1 MTGEAVPMYKSK
13 IASLGKNVPENI
25 VTNADLEKLM
35 DTSDEWIVERTGIRE
50 RRFVTPPCG
59 ASQLALPAVLEAIT
73 NAGLT
78 KNDIDLIIVAT
89 TTPEHLTP
97 GTSSYLQALLELPN
111 VPTLDIRVQC
121 SGFIYGLAIADAFIK
136 TGQYKNILLVGVE
149 VQSVGLNLTTV
160 GRDIAVLFGDGA
172 GAAVITRSTDESAI
186 LSTHLF
192 GDGRYAN
199 ELWVEAPDGSKRPR
213 LSKEML
219 DEGKHYPKMNGR
231 QVFKHAVTKFPEVI
245 NIALEANNLNKS
257 DITLIIPHQANL
269 RITEAVAQRLEIPM
283 SQVYSNIHKY
293 GNTTAAS
300 IPLAMYDALQEGRY
314 KKGDYLILA
323 AFGSGFTWASAA
335 LRW

>member
-1 MTGEAVPMYKSK
+1 MYKSK
-13 IASLGKNVPENI
+13 IAGIGKSVPENV
-25 VTNADLEKLM
+25 VTNFDLEKLM
-35 DTSDEWIVERTGIRE
+35 DTSNEWIIERTGIRE

-59 ASQLALPAVLEAIT
+59 ASQLALPAAREAIAK
-73 NAGLT
+73 AGLT
-78 KNDIDLIIVAT
+78 KNDIDYIIVAT

-111 VPTLDIRVQC
+111 IPTLDIRVQC
-121 SGFIYGLAIADAFIK
+121 CGFIYGLSIADAYIK

-149 VQSVGLNLTTV
+149 IQSVGLNLTTA

-172 GAAVITRSTDESAI
+172 GAVVVTRTTDESAI

-199 ELWVEAPDGSKRPR
+199 ELWVEAPDGSQNPR
-213 LSKEML
+213 ISKEML
-219 DEGKHYPKMNGR
+219 DEGKQYPFMNGR

-245 NIALEANNLNKS
+245 NIALEANNLKKS
-257 DITLIIPHQANL
+257 DIALIIPHQANL
-269 RITEAVAQRLEIPM
+269 RITEAVAQRLEITLD
-283 SQVYSNIHKY
+283 QIYSNIHKY

-300 IPLAMYDALQEGRY
+300 IPLAMYDALQEG
-314 KKGDYLILA
+314 KFKNGDYLILA
-323 AFGSGFTWASAA
+323 AFGSGFTWASAV

>member
-1 MTGEAVPMYKSK
+1 MYKSK
-13 IASLGKNVPENI
+13 IAGIGKSVPENI

-35 DTSDEWIVERTGIRE
+35 DTSNEWIVERTGIRE

-59 ASQLALPAVLEAIT
+59 AGQLALPAALEAIA

-78 KNDIDLIIVAT
+78 KNDIDLILVAT
-89 TTPEHLTP
+89 TTPEHLAP

-111 VPTLDIRVQC
+111 IPTLDIRVQC
-121 SGFIYGLAIADAFIK
+121 CGFVYALSIADAYIK
-136 TGQYKNILLVGVE
+136 TGAFQHILVIGVE
-149 VQSVGLNLTTV
+149 VQSVGLNLTTA

-172 GAAVITRSTDESAI
+172 GAAVVTRSTDESAI
-186 LSTHLF
+186 LSTHLY
-192 GDGRYAN
+192 GDGRFAN
-199 ELWVEAPDGSKRPR
+199 ELWVEAPDGTQRPR
-213 LSKEML
+213 ISKEML
-219 DEGKHYPKMNGR
+219 DEGKHYPYMNGR

-245 NIALEANNLNKS
+245 KVAMQANGLTLN

-269 RITEAVAQRLEIPM
+269 RITEAVAQRLEITM
-283 SQVYSNIHKY
+283 DKIYSNIHKY

-300 IPLAMYDALQEGRY
+300 IPLAMYDALHEGRF
-314 KKGDYLILA
+314 KKGDNVILA